1 MAKEYMLTT
10 VDNPYDPFTQ
20 FDEWYEYDNLKG
32 YNTCGYLA
40 RVAKTSNELS
50 DKLNSLAINVAID
63 EICKYNWLG
72 IYRKVGRDTVEE
84 E

>member
-40 RVAKTSNELS
+40 RVAQTSNKLS
-50 DKLNSLAINVAID
+50 DKLNSLAINDAID

-72 IYRKVGRDTVEE
+72 IYRKVERDTVEE